1 MRMQSEISKSPVLSL
16 FVDLSCRCFETV
28 MIMTCGFNEFI
39 QEFGWRRRRRRQ
51 RVGPSSGVVGA
62 AVSCA
67 VYPLISSLFSL
78 SLSLLKQNPKEI

>member
-78 SLSLLKQNPKEI
+78 LSSLSLSLS